1 MKIGINA
8 TFLNKKPTGV
18 GIFTKEI
25 STKLCTLNEETI
37 VFTSVKLEDVHERQ
51 LHKTPSWTQGSTKL
65 SQNVNRMI
73 YSNTVLPFLIKKRK
87 IEILFCPI
95 TEFPLFQS
103 SPLIVTVHDLHP
115 FYFPEQFGLSS
126 NYFKFSLKLLT
137 KWARR
142 LIVPS
147 HFVKRELLNYLNIES
162 NLVDIV
168 PPGYDKALFKPLDEE
183 FKKDFLKRYG
193 LEEPF
198 ILFVGSLFPYK
209 NIKTLLKTF
218 LDIQGKIPH
227 SLIVVGKIELSQE
240 KLPEHKRIHYLDYV
254 QPTDIPGFYSYADI
268 YVHPSL
274 VEGFGMTIVEAMACG
289 TPVISSNGGSLPE
302 VVGEAGVLFDPS
314 DSQQLG
320 ERLLTVIYNKS
331 LQKEMRVMGFQQV
344 KQYSW
349 ARTAKDIFHA
359 CEEVLKQTK

>member
-8 TFLNKKPTGV
+8 TFLNEKPTGV

-25 STKLCTLNEETI
+25 STMLCTLQNETI
-37 VFTSVKLEDVHERQ
+37 VFTSVKLGGVHERQ
-51 LHKTPSWTQGSTKL
+51 IHKTPAWTQGSTKL
-65 SQNVNRMI
+65 FHNVNRVI
-73 YSNTVLPFLIKKRK
+73 YSNTVLPFLMKKRK
-87 IEILFCPI
+87 IDILLCPI
-95 TEFPLFQS
+95 TEFPLIQS

-115 FYFPEQFGLSS
+115 LYFPEQFGLSS
-126 NYFKFSLKLLT
+126 SYFKFSLKLLP

-147 HFVKRELLNYLNIES
+147 HFVKREILNYLNIAS
-162 NLVDIV
+162 NLIDIV
-168 PPGYDKALFKPLDEE
+168 PPGYDKDLFKPLDEE
-183 FKKDFLKRYG
+183 FKKEFLKRYG
-193 LEEPF
+193 IDEPF

-227 SLIVVGKIELSQE
+227 SLVVIGKKELSQE
-240 KLPEHKRIHYLDYV
+240 KLPEQKRIHYLDYV
-254 QPTDIPGFYSYADI
+254 RVEDIPGFYSYAEI

-302 VVGEAGVLFDPS
+302 VVGKAGVLFDPS

-331 LQKEMRVMGFQQV
+331 LQNEMREMGFQQV

-349 ARTAKDIFHA
+349 EKTAKDISHIKNA
-359 CEEVLKQTK
+359 MI

>member
-8 TFLNKKPTGV
+8 TFLNEKPTGV

-25 STKLCTLNEETI
+25 STMLCTLNEETI
-37 VFTSVKLEDVHERQ
+37 VFTSVKLGGVHERQ
-51 LHKTPSWTQGSTKL
+51 LQKTPSWTQGSTKL
-65 SQNVNRMI
+65 FHNVNRVI
-73 YSNTVLPFLIKKRK
+73 YSNTVLPLLMKKRK
-87 IEILFCPI
+87 IDILLCPI
-95 TEFPLFQS
+95 TEFPLIQS

-115 FYFPEQFGLSS
+115 LYFPEQFGLSS
-126 NYFKFSLKLLT
+126 SYFKFSLKLLP
-137 KWARR
+137 KWGRR
-142 LIVPS
+142 IVVPS
-147 HFVKRELLNYLNIES
+147 HFVKRELLNYLNIEG
-162 NLVDIV
+162 NLIDIV
-168 PPGYDKALFKPLDEE
+168 PPGYDKTLFKPLDEE

-193 LEEPF
+193 IEEPF

-227 SLIVVGKIELSQE
+227 SLIVVGKIALYQE
-240 KLPEHKRIHYLDYV
+240 KLPEHNRIHYLDYV
-254 QPTDIPGFYSYADI
+254 QPKDIPVFYSYADI
-268 YVHPSL
+268 YVQPSL
-274 VEGFGMTIVEAMACG
+274 IEGFGMTILEAMACG

-302 VVGEAGVLFDPS
+302 VVGKAGILFDPS

-331 LQKEMRVMGFQQV
+331 LQKEMKAKGFEQV

-349 ARTAKDIFHA
+349 ERTAKDIFLA
-359 CEEVLKQTK
+359 CEEALKQTK

>member
-8 TFLNKKPTGV
+8 TFLNEKPTGV

-25 STKLCTLNEETI
+25 STMLCTLNEETV
-37 VFTSVKLEDVHERQ
+37 VFTSVKPGDIHERQ
-51 LHKTPSWTQGSTKL
+51 IHKTPSRVQGSRKL
-65 SQNVNRMI
+65 SHNVYRLI

-103 SPLIVTVHDLHP
+103 SPLLVTVHDLHP
-115 FYFPEQFGLSS
+115 LYFPEQFGLSS
-126 NYFKFSLKLLT
+126 SYFKFSLKVLP
-137 KWARR
+137 KWGRR
-142 LIVPS
+142 IVVPS
-147 HFVKRELLNYLNIES
+147 RFVKREVLNYLDIKS
-162 NLVDIV
+162 NLIDII

-183 FKKDFLKRYG
+183 FKKDFLKKYG

-218 LDIQGKIPH
+218 LEVQGRIPH
-227 SLIVVGKIELSQE
+227 SLVVAGKIELSQE

-254 QPTDIPGFYSYADI
+254 QPKDIPGFYSYADI
-268 YVHPSL
+268 CVHPSL

-302 VVGEAGVLFDPS
+302 VVGEAGILFDPS

-331 LQKEMRVMGFQQV
+331 LQKEMRLKGFQQV

-349 ARTAKDIFHA
+349 ERTAKGIVHS
-359 CEEVLKQTK
+359 CEEALKQSK

>member
-8 TFLNKKPTGV
+8 TFLNDKPTGV
-18 GIFTKEI
+18 GIFTKET
-25 STKLCTLNEETI
+25 STMLCTLHKETI
-37 VFTSVKLEDVHERQ
+37 VFTSVDLEGLHQ
-51 LHKTPSWTQGSTKL
+51 GQIHKTPSWAQGSKKL
-65 SQNVNRMI
+65 SHNVNRTI
-73 YSNTVLPFLIKKRK
+73 YTNIVLPFLIKKRK

-95 TEFPLFQS
+95 TEFPLIQP
-103 SPLIVTVHDLHP
+103 SPLVVTVHDLHP
-115 FYFPEQFGLSS
+115 LYFPEQFGLSS
-126 NYFKFSLKLLT
+126 SYFKFSLKLLT

-147 HFVKRELLNYLNIES
+147 HFVKQELLKYLSTES
-162 NLVDIV
+162 SFINIV

-183 FKKDFLKRYG
+183 FKKEFLKKYG
-193 LEEPF
+193 IEEPF

-227 SLIVVGKIELSQE
+227 SLVVIGKKELFQE
-240 KLPEHKRIHYLDYV
+240 KLPEQNRIHYLDYV
-254 QPTDIPGFYSYADI
+254 RVEDIPGFYSYADI

-289 TPVISSNGGSLPE
+289 TPVISSNRGSLPE
-302 VVGEAGVLFDPS
+302 VVREAGILFDPS

-320 ERLLTVIYNKS
+320 EQILTVLYNKN
-331 LQKEMRVMGFQQV
+331 LKNEMREMGFQQV

-349 ARTAKDIFHA
+349 EKTAKDISHI
-359 CEEVLKQTK
+359 CKEVLKKTE